1 MTTRPFDWGTG
12 TITDCVD
19 KERELGV
26 WREHHSRVPVTA
38 SAALTSA
45 PVSVAVLF
53 AVTVAVSLA
62 PAVTAVEGMRCEV
75 SE

>member
-26 WREHHSRVPVTA
+26 WREHYSRVPVPVMA

-62 PAVTAVEGMRCEV
+62 PAVTAVEGVR
-75 SE
+75 